1 MLITSDLIWKS
12 VVYVLLY
19 WGRLVLNWT
28 LGQMDMTLE
37 GDLREEGK
45 KHVKNQILLLRF
57 RSIT

>member
-37 GDLREEGK
+37 G
-45 KHVKNQILLLRF
+45 
-57 RSIT
+57 